1 MRWGTQCPHS
11 RGLGGPLWQVVGG
24 PATVPV
30 TWCALDGWHTLR
42 LVVRVPSDFRY
53 WANLDRP
60 RVRAARAVIRTALG
74 FDPAPPDDV
83 VRTFASMY
91 YDADP
96 VCEAFVADAYRGGST
111 AGRAVLERAL
121 ADGVDAVPEAG
132 ASLRGLFADIEDD
145 PSWLRWDQ
153 VERGAR
159 AFRRYGTAVFRFAG
173 AITLEG
179 YAESSVAK
187 ALVLTGAYSG
197 ASARNRFLETVAFW
211 IAVSEPGGLRPGA
224 PGRASALRV
233 RVMHVF
239 VRRRLLAHPSWDL
252 DAWGVPISQG
262 DALLTLMGGSF
273 APGIAMRLVGYWPSR
288 GDIEAMMHFWR
299 YVGHLMG
306 VRPRW
311 YPSSLAEGAQL
322 AFVTLVKGAHRSG
335 SDGRELCQSYAQMF
349 RPDPGGTRAS
359 RLRARLEQRLHLAYI
374 RLFVT
379 PRSHHRNQ
387 LPAAGPWV
395 LVPLAMAPFIAAIDL
410 ARRASPRV
418 DALVDRF
425 ARRRRARWFDRHMGG
440 RTPEYRPAER
450 FTR

>member
-1 MRWGTQCPHS
+1 MMRAPGE
-11 RGLGGPLWQVVGG
+11 
-24 PATVPV
+24 
-30 TWCALDGWHTLR
+30 
-42 LVVRVPSDFRY
+42 FRY
-53 WANLDRP
+53 WINLDRP
-60 RVRAARAVIRTALG
+60 RVRALRALIRTLLG

-83 VRTFASMY
+83 VRTFAAMY

-96 VCEAFVADAYRGGST
+96 VCEAFLDEAYRAGSA
-111 AGRAVLERAL
+111 AGRAMLERAL
-121 ADGVDAVPEAG
+121 ANGVDDVPG
-132 ASLRGLFADIEDD
+132 APPSLAALFDD
-145 PSWLRWDQ
+145 
-153 VERGAR
+153 VERDPAWLDWDRVEQGAR

-187 ALVLTGAYSG
+187 ALALTGAYSG
-197 ASARNRFLETVAFW
+197 ATARTRFLETVAFW

-224 PGRASALRV
+224 AGRASALRV

-239 VRRRLLAHPSWDL
+239 VRRRLLAHPAWDA

-273 APGIAMRLVGYWPSR
+273 APGVAMRVLGFWPSR
-288 GDIEAMMHFWR
+288 AEIEAMMHFWR

-311 YPSSLAEGAQL
+311 YPSSLVEAAQL
-322 AFVTLVKGAHRSG
+322 AFVTMVKGARSSG
-335 SDGRELCQSYAQMF
+335 SDGRELCQSYAQAF
-349 RPDPGGTRAS
+349 RPAPGGTRLE
-359 RLRARLEQRLHLAYI
+359 RLRGALEHRTHLAYT

-379 PRSHHRNQ
+379 PRSYRHNQ

-395 LVPLAMAPFIAAIDL
+395 LALLGTAPWVAVTEIV
-410 ARRASPRV
+410 RRASPTI
-418 DALVDRF
+418 DELVDRA
-425 ARRRRARWFDRHMGG
+425 ARRRRARWFARHMGG
-440 RTPEYRPAER
+440 RVPEYRPVER